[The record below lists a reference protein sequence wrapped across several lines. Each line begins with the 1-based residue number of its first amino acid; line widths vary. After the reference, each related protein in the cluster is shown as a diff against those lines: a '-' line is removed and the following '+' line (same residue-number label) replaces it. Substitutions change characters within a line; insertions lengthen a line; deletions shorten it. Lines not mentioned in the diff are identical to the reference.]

1 MSALATI
8 ERRLDRHAI
17 DQLRAEVVRLSGMVE
32 ALTAALDDAEQR
44 ARWAED
50 NSNFWEGIAEIER
63 AGNTVGLTQSGE
75 VVALPLAPGLNVG
88 AILRADARDNIP
100 KLEVL
105 HGEELEN
112 SEADGSEAG
121 GEAMTDALR
130 WIAEWRQAKAKAGM
144 AAHLGT
150 LEYAQLN
157 APDSEL
163 GSDGDWL
170 YQWVTLPEAA
180 PVQDGLF

>member
-1 MSALATI
+1 MTALATI

-32 ALTAALDDAEQR
+32 ALTAALDDAEVR

-75 VVALPLAPGLNVG
+75 VVALPLTPGLNIG

-121 GEAMTDALR
+121 GEARTLDAANAAGDCELGDCADCGKPVTPLMASEMIQLENALR
-130 WIAEWRQAKAKAGM
+130 
-144 AAHLGT
+144 
-150 LEYAQLN
+150 
-157 APDSEL
+157 
-163 GSDGDWL
+163 
-170 YQWVTLPEAA
+170 
-180 PVQDGLF
+180 VQC